1 MIYKYISI
9 FFGKASKSQLGH
21 AIVINCKIINSLLSP
36 KEMKNFTYMPVFV
49 VWVPY
54 NNAS

>member
-1 MIYKYISI
+1 MINEIKSIS
-9 FFGKASKSQLGH
+9 SPKSQLGH

>member
-1 MIYKYISI
+1 MINEIKSISS
-9 FFGKASKSQLGH
+9 SKSQLGH